1 MSDVIIRVENLGKRY
16 RIPHQ
21 GERQHYVALRDVIA
35 QKAKSFFRSRKSAV
49 SGQPLISLRAV
60 VSEPEADLRPP
71 LWLRPPSSVLRR
83 RAPALRPPRWL
94 HFHILSPKVIV
105 L

>member
-1 MSDVIIRVENLGKRY
+1 MSDVIIRVENLGKCY

-21 GERQHYVALRDVIA
+21 GERQHYVALCDVIA

-49 SGQPLISLRAV
+49 SGQTSDLSPSRSLRAV
-60 VSEPEADLRPP
+60 GRSPTSAL
-71 LWLRPPSSVLRR
+71 
-83 RAPALRPPRWL
+83 APTSDLRPPRWL
-94 HFHILSPKVIV
+94 HFHILSPKVIM